1 MSEARQRSLALLDRL
16 LQAEV
21 AAAEAY
27 AQAIRRLEGQ
37 PPAGELRALRE
48 DHVEAI
54 VRLHRHA
61 APRSEVRSSAP
72 SASATDGD
80 GCANPASILRDL
92 KRAEQAARDA
102 CQRALD
108 HESLDPEVRR
118 LLVGTVLGRQANHL
132 RRLDELAGRES

>member
-1 MSEARQRSLALLDRL
+1 MSAERSPAPLDRL

-37 PPAGELRALRE
+37 PTVAELRALRA

-54 VRLHRHA
+54 ARLHRHA
-61 APRSEVRSSAP
+61 APRPEARSSAP
-72 SASATDGD
+72 SVAATAGD
-80 GCANPASILRDL
+80 GAASPAAILRDL

-102 CQRALD
+102 CQRVLD
-108 HESLDPEVRR
+108 DGPLDPEVRR

-132 RRLDELAGRES
+132 RRLDELAGREG